1 MVRIKLTVRRWP
13 RPLARTSRIPP
24 WLMNRR
30 QRRKVKRP
38 FKIKVTLPEQK
49 AVNIK
54 KGGNVIKT
62 ITARRKAKYFTDR
75 NARTF

>member
-1 MVRIKLTVRRWP
+1 MVRTKLTVRRWP
-13 RPLARTSRIPP
+13 RHLAWTS
-24 WLMNRR
+24 
-30 QRRKVKRP
+30 QRREVERP

-49 AVNIK
+49 TVNIK

-62 ITARRKAKYFTDR
+62 ITVRRKANYFTDR